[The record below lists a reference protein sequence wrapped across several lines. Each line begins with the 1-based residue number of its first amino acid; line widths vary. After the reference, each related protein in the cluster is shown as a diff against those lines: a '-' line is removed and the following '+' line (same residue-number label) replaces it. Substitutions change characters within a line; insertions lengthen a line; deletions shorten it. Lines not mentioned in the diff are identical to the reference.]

1 MRTFAYLFLIA
12 SLASWNPTSCLAQQP
27 TGPATLEN
35 LLDST
40 PTESSAGAIGHPY
53 YATWKKSPDFF
64 SKEFVRRGLPSTT
77 GNGIFLFEPTEDF
90 AGLVTEG
97 LHPEDIVIRLNGVHL
112 KDEESLTTAITSLR
126 AGTSAKA
133 SIKRVDAARKKWEM
147 KIIEVVPVAKAKID
161 AVVEAQKQKKEL
173 ADKKRKQEYLTKEFT
188 LTKGGTKTGAE
199 LDAWNAEQDGA
210 SRKFA
215 TTLKFDE
222 VQRWNRALKVLR
234 SLNTN
239 VGKGDKKLLRENMA
253 IIRQSPGL
261 AGDITWLV
269 DDTPLGGL
277 VTASDDGRALHF
289 REVWV
294 EALLEVGK

>member
-1 MRTFAYLFLIA
+1 MRTFAYLFAIA

-27 TGPATLEN
+27 TGPATLEK

-40 PTESSAGAIGHPY
+40 TTESSAGAIGHPY
-53 YATWKKSPDFF
+53 YTTWKESPDFF

-97 LHPEDIVIRLNGVHL
+97 LRPEDIVIRLNGVHL

-161 AVVEAQKQKKEL
+161 AVVEAQKRKKAL
-173 ADKKRKQEYLTKEFT
+173 ADEKRKQAYLTKEFT

-199 LDAWNAEQDGA
+199 LDAWNAEQQGVA
-210 SRKFA
+210 RKFV
-215 TTLKFDE
+215 TTLDVDE
-222 VQRWNRALKVLR
+222 IWRFNRATRAFTPLNINVHNGDKNVLR
-234 SLNTN
+234 Q
-239 VGKGDKKLLRENMA
+239 NMA
-253 IIRQSPGL
+253 NIMGSPGL
-261 AGDITWLV
+261 AKDITWLV
-269 DDTPLGGL
+269 DDTPMGAC
-277 VTASDDGRALHF
+277 VTTSADGRALHF
-289 REVWV
+289 SEVWV